1 MNTPLTHDEA
11 FAMLPELALGMLPAD
26 EAARVMEVVR
36 TSVECQAELASLR
49 ATAGALASS
58 APSAPMNPA
67 RKSAL
72 RDRLVARAVASA
84 ASDAT
89 GSADSIA
96 PVLDV
101 PTVAVPTPASSPAL
115 RLDAPALKAVPNAV
129 PTPAASEPTTAPKV
143 RSIDSGRSSQAA
155 ASSSGAGRFVPWF
168 AAAASL
174 GFALMQFRA
183 NGALVAERDAAQVA
197 LKSATAST
205 TQLASQLASSD
216 SLVAAMTGAQVR
228 VVELAST
235 AKLPPGARMFWD
247 RLTNRWTLITH
258 DLTPAQAGRT
268 YQLWLVTAKSEKIS
282 AGTFNTDAKGRAVV
296 QATYALAEADLAAIA
311 ITEEPTGGSPQPTG
325 TILVAGAPTR

>member
-11 FAMLPELALGMLPAD
+11 FAMLPELALGMLSAD
-26 EAARVMEVVR
+26 EAARVMEVVGA
-36 TSVECQAELASLR
+36 SVECQTELASLR

-58 APSAPMNPA
+58 APAAPMNPA

-72 RDRLVARAVASA
+72 RDRLVARAVAST

-96 PVLDV
+96 PAI
-101 PTVAVPTPASSPAL
+101 VASPTPASTPAL
-115 RLDAPALKAVPNAV
+115 RLDSPAPKAAPV
-129 PTPAASEPTTAPKV
+129 AAAAPVESTAPMQSTTPGV
-143 RSIDSGRSSQAA
+143 RSIDSARSSG
-155 ASSSGAGRFVPWF
+155 SGAGRFVPWF

-183 NGALVAERDAAQVA
+183 NGSLVAERDAAQVA

-205 TQLASQLASSD
+205 TQLATQLASSD

-235 AKLPPGARMFWD
+235 AKLAPGARMFWD

-258 DLTPAQAGRT
+258 DLTPVKAGRT

-311 ITEEPTGGSPQPTG
+311 ITEEPVGGSPHPTG